1 MLELR
6 LLQIIVT
13 SVSILVFVAQVRC
26 TGKSSKPWPKLPLKV
41 GNFIKLVVEFADGYI
56 DTPLNYRLEEKV
68 MGGG

>member
-13 SVSILVFVAQVRC
+13 SVCILVFVAQVRC
-26 TGKSSKPWPKLPLKV
+26 TGKPSKPLPKLPLKV

-56 DTPLNYRLEEKV
+56 DTPLNYRLEKV
-68 MGGG
+68 MGGR